1 MLHWLC
7 FPINNKL
14 SQFSKNNIHK
24 ASDAGTLFQ
33 NWEIVLLTHSWQIFT
48 CSPYFKK
55 YYLLVIIFSFSI
67 YLLIGD
73 ILYTIFSTVKNHT
86 CRRLFVMFMYRY
98 LVVLLICVVQTWVF
112 FARHNLKTSKVL
124 RSISH
129 PAIFLYQMLTNRGH
143 PLWIIQLEHQTVQ
156 KILTILFVRNI
167 LDIWS
172 LLRFTSSIT
181 TSWL

>member
-1 MLHWLC
+1 MVAHCFKIEKLYYWLILDKFLHVHLILRSTLC
-7 FPINNKL
+7 ISNYFFPLYI
-14 SQFSKNNIHK
+14 
-24 ASDAGTLFQ
+24 
-33 NWEIVLLTHSWQIFT
+33 
-48 CSPYFKK
+48 
-55 YYLLVIIFSFSI
+55 
-67 YLLIGD
+67 LIGD

-86 CRRLFVMFMYRY
+86 CRRLFDGTFMYRY
-98 LVVLLICVVQTWVF
+98 LVVLLICVVQTWVFF

-167 LDIWS
+167 LNIWS